1 MKRLKQRRWRVAIAA
16 VVALVLAVSAVA
28 YWTGAGSGSS
38 SSTVANADPVT
49 ISAGTPTAY
58 LYPGTSADV
67 SLRITNPNSFPVNVP
82 SLVLTNEGTGGF
94 DVDGSNPGCVLSALS
109 YPNLQDNGGPGWT
122 VPGTNALN
130 NYLDVD
136 LTNAVHLS
144 TSAAT
149 ECQGLMFKV
158 YLAVGT

>member
-1 MKRLKQRRWRVAIAA
+1 MKRKPGKLALLLAA
-16 VVALVLAVSAVA
+16 VGAAVLIGGAFAF
-28 YWTGAGSGSS
+28 WTSSGSGSAS
-38 SSTVANADPVT
+38 ASVTNPDPVT

-136 LTNAVHLS
+136 LANAVHLS

-149 ECQGLMFKV
+149 ECQGLTFKV